1 MSQHSS
7 NHGHGHHE
15 EQHSHGSLKS
25 YTIGFL
31 LSIVLTIIPMVV
43 VFNGLLE
50 RTATLVVILLTAVA
64 QLLVQLIFFMHI
76 READQPRY
84 NLMALILGG
93 ILVITIVAGSVWI
106 MSFNSVV
113 Q

>member
-7 NHGHGHHE
+7 NHGHGRHE
-15 EQHSHGSLKS
+15 EHSHGSMKS
-25 YTIGFL
+25 YSIGFL

-50 RTATLVVILLTAVA
+50 RTATLLVILITAVA

-76 READQPRY
+76 READKPRY
-84 NLMALILGG
+84 NLMALVLGG
-93 ILVITIVAGSVWI
+93 IIVITIVAGSVWI

>member
-15 EQHSHGSLKS
+15 EHSHGSMKS
-25 YTIGFL
+25 YSIGFL

-50 RTATLVVILLTAVA
+50 RTATLLVILITAVA

-76 READQPRY
+76 READKPRY
-84 NLMALILGG
+84 NLMALVLGG
-93 ILVITIVAGSVWI
+93 IIVITIVAGSVWI